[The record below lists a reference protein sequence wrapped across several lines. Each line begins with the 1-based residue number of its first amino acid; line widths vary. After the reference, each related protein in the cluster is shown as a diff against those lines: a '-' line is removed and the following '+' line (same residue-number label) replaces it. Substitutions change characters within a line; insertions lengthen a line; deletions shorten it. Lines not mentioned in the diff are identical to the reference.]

1 MPSRTAVYGVGAA
14 TGILVGA
21 LVAQLNGAAGRRR
34 LQRLL
39 GRGSAESGAPT
50 HITLP
55 DWVSGLPD
63 PNGDT
68 VHDDRGAPVGLTSV

>member
-21 LVAQLNGAAGRRR
+21 LVARLNGAAGR
-34 LQRLL
+34 QRLERL
-39 GRGSAESGAPT
+39 LRRGGAGGGTPT

-55 DWVSGLPD
+55 DWVSGLPES
-63 PNGDT
+63 NGDA
-68 VHDDRGAPVGLTSV
+68 VHDGRGALTSV

>member
-21 LVAQLNGAAGRRR
+21 LVAQLNGAAGRQR

-39 GRGSAESGAPT
+39 GRGTEGSGTPT

-55 DWVSGLPD
+55 DWVSGLPE
-63 PNGDT
+63 PNGKAVRDG
-68 VHDDRGAPVGLTSV
+68 HGAPVGLNSR

>member
-21 LVAQLNGAAGRRR
+21 LVARLNGAAGRRQ
-34 LQRLL
+34 LERLL
-39 GRGSAESGAPT
+39 RRGGASSGAPT

-55 DWVSGLPD
+55 DWVSGLPE

-68 VHDDRGAPVGLTSV
+68 VHDGRGALTSV

>member
-21 LVAQLNGAAGRRR
+21 LVAQLNGAAGRQR

-39 GRGSAESGAPT
+39 GRGAAGGGAPT

-55 DWVSGLPD
+55 DWVSGLPE
-63 PNGDT
+63 PNGDA
-68 VHDDRGAPVGLTSV
+68 VRDGRGAAAGLTSR

>member
-21 LVAQLNGAAGRRR
+21 LVAQLNRTAGRQRI
-34 LQRLL
+34 QRLL
-39 GRGSAESGAPT
+39 GRGTTAGTPT

-55 DWVSGLPD
+55 DWVSLPE
-63 PNGDT
+63 PNGDA
-68 VHDDRGAPVGLTSV
+68 VHDGRGALTSV